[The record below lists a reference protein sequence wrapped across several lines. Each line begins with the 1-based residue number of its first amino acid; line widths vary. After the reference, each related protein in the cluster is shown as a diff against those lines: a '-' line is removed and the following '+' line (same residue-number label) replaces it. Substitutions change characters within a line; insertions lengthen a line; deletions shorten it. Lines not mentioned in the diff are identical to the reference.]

1 MSERRALH
9 GRRAAGTALAVAL
22 VVAAVAAG
30 CGSGGEEPARTT
42 AARTSTTRRPTTEP
56 ATSTT
61 AARTSSTTA
70 PASSTTEAGSTALP
84 PTTSPTSVPSG
95 AAVEVRRGPA
105 DVRAVALTFDAG
117 SDRGFAADIL
127 DTLAR
132 EHIAAAFG
140 MTGSWA
146 ADNPDLVRRMVAE
159 GHLLLNHT
167 QDHRSFTGYSTS
179 TAPLTFEERLA
190 ELRGAE
196 EVVRSVA
203 HVELAP
209 YFRPPYGDSDDGVL
223 RDLAAAGYRWSILW
237 TVDSLGWQ
245 GLTADAIVERCAQGA
260 VPGAI
265 YLFHVGSQ
273 SQDAA
278 ALGDLIALLRAAGY
292 RFDRVD
298 RFTTG

>member
-1 MSERRALH
+1 VA
-9 GRRAAGTALAVAL
+9 GATVAAAL
-22 VVAAVAAG
+22 VVAALAAG
-30 CGSGGEEPARTT
+30 CGSGGGEEPARTT
-42 AARTSTTRRPTTEP
+42 AASTTTRRPTTVP
-56 ATSTT
+56 VASTTGSTATTATT
-61 AARTSSTTA
+61 AA
-70 PASSTTEAGSTALP
+70 PSSTTEVGSTALP
-84 PTTSPTSVPSG
+84 PTTSSTAVPGG
-95 AAVEVRRGPA
+95 AAVEVRRGPTDA
-105 DVRAVALTFDAG
+105 RAVALTFDAG

-140 MTGSWA
+140 MTGTWA

-167 QDHRSFTGYSTS
+167 QDHRSFTGYSTA
-179 TAPLTFEERLA
+179 TAPLTAGQRIA

-196 EVVRSVA
+196 DAVRA
-203 HVELAP
+203 AARVELPP

-223 RDLAAAGYRWSILW
+223 RDLATAGYRWSILW
-237 TVDSLGWQ
+237 TVDSLGWK
-245 GLTADAIVERCAQGA
+245 GLSAHAIVDRCVQGA

-278 ALGDLIALLRAAGY
+278 ALGDLIAALRAGGY
-292 RFDRVD
+292 RFERVD
-298 RFTTG
+298 RFVPG